1 MDKAAFQLHKV
12 VRLIQSQGQKLVFI
26 RMAENEYHEPD
37 AENVSQRE
45 IKGVYHET
53 TEGHLSKNTSES
65 ATLRQKVSPMFLCLW
80 EEAQHLL
87 HTDQT
92 TINGKTYRIN
102 QIHNIAEAG
111 IVADISLE
119 ELQDG

>member
-12 VRLIQSQGQKLVFI
+12 RRMIKTQGQKLVFT
-26 RMAENEYHEPD
+26 RMAEDEYHEPN
-37 AENVSQRE
+37 AEDVSYIE
-45 IKGVYHET
+45 ITGVYHET
-53 TEGHLSKNTSES
+53 YVGHLTKTTADSTV
-65 ATLRQKVSPMFLCLW
+65 LRQKVSPMFLCLW

-92 TINGKTYRIN
+92 TINEKTYRIN